1 MLRVEETGPFERIL
15 TLTIEPDALQA
26 AEKKT
31 IRRLA
36 REVKIKGFRPGKAP
50 PEMVVRTVGKETVR
64 REAIDDALPE
74 LVAKALE
81 DSELEPAIMP
91 SLADL
96 RDEGDG
102 VEVDVRITLWPT
114 VDRLPIY
121 EGRKVTIEAPTVT
134 DEDIEA
140 QVQRLRDQFAE
151 LEDVSR
157 EAFDGDYVL
166 GDVRTTRDG
175 EEVSEGSATDMLY
188 EVGSD
193 GFLPGMDEALAGKG
207 AGHIAEFE
215 SVLPATMG
223 EAGGAAVTVR
233 VLVKG
238 VKAKK
243 LPELTDE
250 WVSDVSEFD
259 TVEEMRTEL
268 ARQMHEVR
276 LNGALADLERTL
288 LADLVTDMD
297 LELPDALVRAEMD
310 EVLHRFVHRL
320 ETSGVGFEQYLAVTG
335 QDEAAFVADLR
346 SQADLNLRTRLLLQ
360 KVAEE
365 EGIEVEADEM
375 RRAVEALAGAAGVE
389 VDEYRTALGEGGR
402 DVALAGDILRRKAID
417 RLIELAVPVD
427 EDGNEIEIPTPE
439 GRSDEDVAGA
449 GEGGMSGDDERKDR
463 PVDADDTEA
472 DDSDEASADDA
483 APGGEEE

>member
-15 TLTIEPDALQA
+15 TLTIEPEVLEE

-31 IRRLA
+31 ARRLA
-36 REVKIKGFRPGKAP
+36 HEVKIKGFRPGKAP
-50 PEMVVRTVGKETVR
+50 RQMVERTVGKETVR

-96 RDEGDG
+96 RDQGDG

-114 VDRLPIY
+114 LGDLPDY
-121 EGRKVTIEAPTVT
+121 KGRKVTIEAPTVS
-134 DEDIEA
+134 DEDVAA
-140 QVQRLRDQFAE
+140 QVERLRDQFAE

-175 EEVSEGSATDMLY
+175 SEVAEGSATDMLY

-193 GFLPGMDEALAGKG
+193 GFLPGMDEALRGKG

-223 EAGGAAVTVR
+223 DAGGAEVKVR

-238 VKAKK
+238 VKAKR

-259 TVEEMRTEL
+259 GIDEMRTEL
-268 ARQMHEVR
+268 ARQMREVR
-276 LNGALADLERTL
+276 LNAALADLERTL
-288 LADLVTDMD
+288 LADLVADMD
-297 LELPDALVRAEMD
+297 LELPDALLRAEMD

-320 ETSGVGFEQYLAVTG
+320 ESSGVGFEQYLSVTG
-335 QDEAAFVADLR
+335 QDESAFVADLR
-346 SQADLNLRTRLLLQ
+346 SQADLNLRTRILLQ
-360 KVAEE
+360 AVAEA
-365 EGIEVEADEM
+365 EGIEVDAAEM
-375 RRAVEALAGAAGVE
+375 VRAVEALADAAGVE
-389 VDEYRTALGEGGR
+389 AEEYRTALGEGGR

-427 EDGNEIEIPTPE
+427 GDGNEIEIPTPE
-439 GRSDEDVAGA
+439 GRSDAPVAEA
-449 GEGGMSGDDERKDR
+449 DPVYDDTEGKIR
-463 PVDADDTEA
+463 PDDADDAEA
-472 DDSDEASADDA
+472 AADDA

>member
-15 TLTIEPDALQA
+15 TLTIDPDVLEQ

-31 IRRLA
+31 VRRLSH
-36 REVKIKGFRPGKAP
+36 EVKIKGFRPGKAP
-50 PEMVVRTVGKETVR
+50 RQMVERTVGKDTVR

-81 DSELEPAIMP
+81 DSELEPAILP

-96 RDEGDG
+96 RDDADG

-114 VDRLPIY
+114 LDHIPTY
-121 EGRKVTIEAPTVT
+121 EGRKVIIEAPTVT
-134 DEDIEA
+134 DEDVAA
-140 QVQRLRDQFAE
+140 QVERLRDQFAE

-157 EAFDGDYVL
+157 EAFDGDYLL

-175 EEVSEGSATDMLY
+175 DEVAEGSATDMLY

-193 GFLPGMDEALAGKG
+193 GFLPGMDDALRGKG

-223 EAGGAAVTVR
+223 EAGGAPVTVR

-238 VKAKK
+238 VKAKR

-250 WVSDVSEFD
+250 WVGDVSEFD
-259 TVEEMRTEL
+259 TVDEMRTEL
-268 ARQMHEVR
+268 ARQMREVR
-276 LNGALADLERTL
+276 LNGALADLEQAL
-288 LADLVTDMD
+288 LADLVADMD

-320 ETSGVGFEQYLAVTG
+320 ESSGVGFEQYLAVTG
-335 QDEAAFVADLR
+335 QDESAFVADLR
-346 SQADLNLRTRLLLQ
+346 SQADLNLRTRILLQ
-360 KVAEE
+360 AVAAEE
-365 EGIEVEADEM
+365 EIEVEADEM
-375 RRAVEALAGAAGVE
+375 RRAVEALAAATGVE
-389 VDEYRTALGEGGR
+389 ADEYRTALGEGGR
-402 DVALAGDILRRKAID
+402 GVALAGDILRRKAID

-427 EDGNEIEIPTPE
+427 EDGTEIEIPTPE
-439 GRSDEDVAGA
+439 GTSDEDVAGA
-449 GEGGMSGDDERKDR
+449 GPVDDDTEGKNR
-463 PVDADDTEA
+463 PDDADDAEA
-472 DDSDEASADDA
+472 PADDA